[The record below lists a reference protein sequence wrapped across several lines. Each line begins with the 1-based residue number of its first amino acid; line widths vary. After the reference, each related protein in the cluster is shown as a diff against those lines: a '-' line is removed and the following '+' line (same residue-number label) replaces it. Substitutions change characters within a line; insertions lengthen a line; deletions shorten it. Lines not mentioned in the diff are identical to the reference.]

1 MSIVARCQACKKGLK
16 VPDYAAGRHIRCPEC
31 HASVAIPG
39 DRGSSPS
46 GSAIRR
52 IKSIL
57 GMK

>member
-1 MSIVARCQACKKGLK
+1 MSIVARCQACRKGLK
-16 VPDYAAGRHIRCPEC
+16 VPDHAGGRNVRCPAC
-31 HASVAIPG
+31 HASIAIPG

-57 GMK
+57 GLK